1 MFPLCS
7 SSLSRTQQLAARGG
21 LWPTLMQVLTRIPFP
36 PSSPTAYGEDALCA
50 IRPRSDACL
59 PLSGPPPCPTSQG
72 CSAAPAHAP
81 LCAPNQRRCHLPT
94 SAFFQQKTKTT
105 QKRPRSEQQQ
115 TPKTWGLRERHQ
127 RQSPPWPRAPL
138 LLIPTVWGRTADAP
152 LRDAAGDGA
161 HRGYRDIYI
170 YY

>member
-7 SSLSRTQQLAARGG
+7 SSLSRTQQLAAQGG
-21 LWPTLMQVLTRIPFP
+21 AVAHPHASPHTDSLSSFLSHSLWGRRSLCHPTTQRCLPAPLR
-36 PSSPTAYGEDALCA
+36 PSSMSHEPRMQRSASSRPSLRSEPTPVPFANFCFF
-50 IRPRSDACL
+50 
-59 PLSGPPPCPTSQG
+59 PT
-72 CSAAPAHAP
+72 
-81 LCAPNQRRCHLPT
+81 
-94 SAFFQQKTKTT
+94 KTKTT

-115 TPKTWGLRERHQ
+115 TPKTWGLRERHR

-170 YY
+170 YN